1 MVFEGYVFDYLI
13 SLVAKGYAQETV
25 RWRKSPLAIF
35 GRYLAS
41 CAMTDPAQVSRTI
54 MNEYLFTLKSGALSS
69 RGRPLSEG
77 TYRDHLIALND
88 FFKWLIA
95 REKLLV
101 NPMVDAHQPEGEPP
115 VRLVHAITEEEMMKI
130 IKSSTPTTALGLR
143 DRAILELLYSTG
155 IRRRELVSLNI
166 GDFHVESH
174 EMLVVNGKGGKD
186 RVVPVGEWA
195 GYFSEAYVKNVRPW
209 QVCDPA
215 EKALFVQH
223 RNGQRLS
230 LRSVKDI
237 VERATARSGVGRRVS
252 PHTFRHSMA
261 THMLRNHADLRHIQA
276 ILGHTSL
283 RSTQIYAHVDIEDLK
298 GVMKRSHPHGKRRR
312 LPTSKGRS
320 KMDTETEGG
329 IVG

>member
-1 MVFEGYVFDYLI
+1 MVFEGYVFEYLI

-35 GRYLAS
+35 GRYLAG
-41 CAMTDPAQVSRTI
+41 CGMTEPVQVSAAL
-54 MNEYLFTLKSGALSS
+54 MNEYLFTLKSGAFNP
-69 RGRPLSEG
+69 RGRALSDG

-88 FFKWLIA
+88 FFRWLIV
-95 REKLLV
+95 REKLLL
-101 NPMVDAHQPEGEPP
+101 NPMADAAQPEGKPP
-115 VRLVHAITEEEMMKI
+115 VRLVKALTAEEMIKI
-130 IKSSTPTTALGLR
+130 IQSSIPTTALGLR

-155 IRRRELVSLNI
+155 IRRAELANLNV
-166 GDFHVESH
+166 GDFRVGSH
-174 EMLVVNGKGGKD
+174 ELLVINGKGGKD

-195 GYFSEAYVKNVRPW
+195 CYFTEAYVKNVRPW
-209 QVCDPA
+209 QVSDPA

-223 RNGQRLS
+223 RNGRRLS

-237 VERATARSGVGRRVS
+237 VERATARSGVARRVS

-283 RSTQIYAHVDIEDLK
+283 RSTQIYTHSDIEDLK
-298 GVMKRSHPHGKRRR
+298 GVMKRSHPHGKRTRKQAE
-312 LPTSKGRS
+312 P
-320 KMDTETEGG
+320 
-329 IVG
+329 